1 MFRIVGFLF
10 SLFLIYSCSNSTSPN
25 SNLNLSFKQIPGCN
39 NTLLSKT
46 LADSSFKYTFDTY
59 ADISFSLL
67 ANCCP
72 ENNRFDQ
79 ITLLNDNTIT
89 ITVIDTA
96 AQLCRCI
103 CNYELNIK
111 VRELTENLY
120 TFICLYGDSILYNE
134 KIIRD

>member
-1 MFRIVGFLF
+1 MLKIVGFLF
-10 SLFLIYSCSNSTSPN
+10 SLFFIYSCSNSTSPN
-25 SNLNLSFKQIPGCN
+25 SNLNSSFKQIPGCN
-39 NTLLSKT
+39 NQMLFKT
-46 LADSSFKYTFDTY
+46 FADSNFTYTFDTY
-59 ADISFSLL
+59 ADISFSLP

-111 VRELTENLY
+111 VMELIENHY
-120 TFICLYGDSILYNE
+120 TFICVYGDSIIYNE
-134 KIIRD
+134 KIIRN